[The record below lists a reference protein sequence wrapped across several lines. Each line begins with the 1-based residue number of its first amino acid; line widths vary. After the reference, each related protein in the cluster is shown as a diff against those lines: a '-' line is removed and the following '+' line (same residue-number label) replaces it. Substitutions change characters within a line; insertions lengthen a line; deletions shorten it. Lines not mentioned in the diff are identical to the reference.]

1 MDTGGLIS
9 LLAKNN
15 KTTATTKKQEEE
27 EEEEEDVTL
36 KDREVT
42 SPSAVA
48 PMSLALSDAAD
59 TGDSNGAVDDDICDA
74 CVG

>member
-1 MDTGGLIS
+1 MGVGVGVNVGEDD
-9 LLAKNN
+9 ADVVV
-15 KTTATTKKQEEE
+15 E
-27 EEEEEDVTL
+27 EEEEEDAAVTL

-42 SPSAVA
+42 SPNALA
-48 PMSLALSDAAD
+48 PMSLALSDSAD

>member
-1 MDTGGLIS
+1 MGVGVGVNVGEDD
-9 LLAKNN
+9 ADVVV
-15 KTTATTKKQEEE
+15 
-27 EEEEEDVTL
+27 EEEEDAAVTL

-48 PMSLALSDAAD
+48 PMSLALSDSAD

>member
-1 MDTGGLIS
+1 MGVGVNVGEDN
-9 LLAKNN
+9 ADVV
-15 KTTATTKKQEEE
+15 A
-27 EEEEEDVTL
+27 EEEEDAAVTL

-59 TGDSNGAVDDDICDA
+59 TGDSNDTVDDDICDA